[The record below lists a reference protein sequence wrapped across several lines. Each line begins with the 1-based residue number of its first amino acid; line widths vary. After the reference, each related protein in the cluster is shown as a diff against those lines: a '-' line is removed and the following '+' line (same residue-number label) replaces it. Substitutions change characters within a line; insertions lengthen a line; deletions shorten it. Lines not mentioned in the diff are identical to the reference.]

1 MFDLYWW
8 LTALALFFGCMI
20 QTALGFGMAVIAA
33 PIIVLFKPEWVPIIL
48 TIVALF
54 LSIQN
59 AWNQRTGIEWR
70 HISTAMIFRI
80 PGTILGAWILTLM
93 PTQTLQLCVAGM
105 VFVAVFIT
113 AFARPFAATP
123 VSLGIAGFNT
133 RANLSVYFAYSC
145 VTSLVSYQLLGI
157 LNKELWL
164 AGISFLPIGF
174 AGYFIGKISRSWV
187 DQRFRPLILV
197 LCSASAVIALIGA
210 FVD

>member
-1 MFDLYWW
+1 MMVCCMFDLYWW

-123 VSLGIAGFNT
+123 VSLGIAGFT
-133 RANLSVYFAYSC
+133 PVLICPS
-145 VTSLVSYQLLGI
+145 I
-157 LNKELWL
+157 L
-164 AGISFLPIGF
+164 PT
-174 AGYFIGKISRSWV
+174 V
-187 DQRFRPLILV
+187 V
-197 LCSASAVIALIGA
+197 
-210 FVD
+210 